1 MPHATVQNAGRAGT
15 CPDKRYLIPQISY
28 DQSSAI
34 CGFSIAWSSAFRVEA
49 VVAAIFSF

>member
-34 CGFSIAWSSAFRVEA
+34 CGVNIAWSGAFRVEA
-49 VVAAIFSF
+49 VVASILSF

>member
-15 CPDKRYLIPQISY
+15 CPDKDYLISQISY

-34 CGFSIAWSSAFRVEA
+34 CGFNIARSSAFRTEA